1 MANNTK
7 YTGLTNYA
15 NYHTFS
21 KLQVGNN
28 VNFGGS
34 INRSGHT
41 VTNTDAWLDDVPFF
55 NTFTTPSAAL
65 DAVGKSTVKNDLVSI
80 AVAEGDITPGIY
92 RRNEVANTDGTKTFS
107 EIFDA
112 YTIGTDTK
120 DGAPVLLNKND
131 KAVVRVWNKQALTL
145 LTGTNN
151 SNANA
156 EGQAARIIVD
166 GTPVEQF
173 IAVPDVSRSGY
184 PSNGYGIKV
193 YNDGTAMT
201 MDFGTVE
208 NTFFDVPFAGVIMFG
223 GGTDGSVYTIDC
235 FEYIGDKLAAVN
247 TKIADI
253 QDTIENL
260 SIEAG
265 AGIKTITPAEGS
277 GITVITSG
285 AEGASSITPIIG
297 IDTEVVATKAS
308 VDEVAKDV
316 TEIQQTIESGV
327 VSSVTASTTAQAAG
341 VTITGESTA
350 PVIEVTVGSVAD
362 GNTAVVTGGAV
373 HTAIASAT
381 STLEGKI
388 TEASNT
394 AASELSKARGEI
406 TKEIGDAASAAQSA
420 AEGTAATA
428 LAEAK
433 EEIKAVT
440 DDHATRINT
449 LETAGYATVTEVA
462 TAKSEAIAA
471 AKSETETQVGA
482 AKDAIKLVTDDHAS
496 RIGAI
501 EAVYATKTE
510 VGTAKSEAIEAAK
523 GETTSQVNALGAT
536 SLAATSTES
545 DDYQVKVTTTG
556 TVADGIEIQVNTKD
570 IASAQALADLTASV
584 NKHMAEAAGTYLGIE
599 IVTDGLDSVTEPKT
613 NKIYLVPLDTEE
625 GREKNIYTEYIYT
638 DGKWEVIGTTA
649 IDISTLEAAAEKA
662 QGDIDAHK
670 AAYATDKAALEA
682 SIATKAAQTDLDATN
697 TALGTLEETVGTLTE
712 TVTNNKTATD
722 AAIALKA
729 DQTSLDATNAEVAK
743 KANSADV
750 YTKDEVDAAQEV
762 TDAAIEA
769 AAAKGQQGIS
779 DAAAALAAAQAA
791 QGTAD
796 TAVANAATAQAAA
809 DAAQGEVDALE
820 GVVSALSQVVAD
832 NKSATDAAIA
842 TKAAQTA
849 LDETNATVAEHT
861 ASITEITGTTI
872 PTITG
877 RLDAIEAIPTVE
889 VVASTAADKY
899 IEVTSA
905 TADGKTTFTVGTTA
919 ALEGRLDAIDEFIG
933 TSEGSDLADLLAAKV
948 DTVTGGSNG
957 ITVSTAD
964 TEAGRVATLTVT
976 PDTAVTQD
984 SANVVTSGA
993 VHTAITA
1000 SASATLDSAKSYA
1013 EEQVKGLTDGLNT
1026 TVTAEN
1032 TTISVTQTDGKVT
1045 AVTVTKGAVADKD
1058 TNLVDGSTVYAVT
1071 SALQTTVDKKVDSTT
1086 YTTDK
1091 QAIDAAIENLQSFAD
1106 GADDAYAVKGTEQV
1120 AADAAA
1126 AAAAAQGSADK
1137 KIASISNN
1145 SDARVIIGTPTTDG
1159 DGKSVTISLATTVA
1173 TTTDG
1178 TAYSKSETDDAIA
1191 TAVGTAV
1198 QSVALATDNTQTAIS
1213 IATSDA
1219 NAVTVTVADNI
1230 ATVDKVTVAEDG
1242 SITVDTEGTTYSKAT
1257 VDKMVAEAKPE
1268 NFVAAISG
1276 YDATG
1281 TLQTTTQGATIKVVD
1296 ERGDNVTAND
1306 LWATSATL
1314 SADGTLSITGDYI
1327 SPTVMSWGAGIVK
1340 SIKDNKAYTLAN
1352 ASGEVYANI
1361 QTDKIKSSNGLFYLN
1376 TELVSFDSDLSSLIN
1391 GYTMFAACGSLSSFD
1406 GNLSSLTDGQLMFA
1420 DCIELSNFNVKL
1432 DSLKDATN
1440 MFMGCEKLSKFEIK
1454 LPSLVWG
1461 EGMFECC
1468 VGLESFTADLSS
1480 LEDGNSMFSECS
1492 ALQSFTGDLSS
1503 LKGGQ
1508 KMFNQCILDT
1518 DSVICIADSIKDW
1531 KELGGNH
1538 TITIHVGNTSDEE
1551 IPGLL
1556 TEIANKGWTVATNY
1570 PNWAGPVTSAIDG
1583 EEGTSQPIFAIA
1595 CPVENEKYATHKNAA
1610 GEFFAVEIANM
1621 VIGPE
1626 VHKWA
1631 IFATA
1636 EDAITE
1642 WDLTPVTK

>member
-107 EIFDA
+107 EIFEA
-112 YTIGTDTK
+112 YTIGADTK

-193 YNDGTAMT
+193 YNDGTPMT

-253 QDTIENL
+253 QETIENL
-260 SIEAG
+260 TIEAG
-265 AGIKTITPAEGS
+265 AGIKTLTPAEGS

-285 AEGASSITPIIG
+285 VEGASSITPIID
-297 IDTEVVATKAS
+297 IDTDVIATKAS

-327 VSSVTASTTAQAAG
+327 VSSVTASSAAQTAG
-341 VTITGESTA
+341 ITIGGTDTE
-350 PVIEVTVGSVAD
+350 PEIQVTVGEVSD
-362 GNTAVVTGGAV
+362 SSDAVVTGKAVAAAIETAKQAAIDNAKVTLIQGTGIAVTPNNTSSNSFTVAVDNTVATAQSVTDLAGRVTTAEGEIDTLQETVEGLTSGENSVDSKITAAKTEITGTEIAEQSVSGAGIIVTLDGTVGAPTLTGSVTTATYTPATETAAGSWSSETQVVTAGAV
-373 HTAIASAT
+373 KSALADVDAKHTADIEKVETAIESLST
-381 STLEGKI
+381 SGFSRVI
-388 TEASNT
+388 VTELPTTDIKLNAIYLVAN
-394 AASELSKARGEI
+394 
-406 TKEIGDAASAAQSA
+406 KESDAN
-420 AEGTAATA
+420 EYVEYIYVGG
-428 LAEAK
+428 
-433 EEIKAVT
+433 AVT
-440 DDHATRINT
+440 D
-449 LETAGYATVTEVA
+449 G
-462 TAKSEAIAA
+462 
-471 AKSETETQVGA
+471 QVSG
-482 AKDAIKLVTDDHAS
+482 
-496 RIGAI
+496 
-501 EAVYATKTE
+501 
-510 VGTAKSEAIEAAK
+510 
-523 GETTSQVNALGAT
+523 
-536 SLAATSTES
+536 
-545 DDYQVKVTTTG
+545 
-556 TVADGIEIQVNTKD
+556 
-570 IASAQALADLTASV
+570 
-584 NKHMAEAAGTYLGIE
+584 
-599 IVTDGLDSVTEPKT
+599 
-613 NKIYLVPLDTEE
+613 
-625 GREKNIYTEYIYT
+625 GRFEQ
-638 DGKWEVIGTTA
+638 IGTT
-649 IDISTLEAAAEKA
+649 K
-662 QGDIDAHK
+662 
-670 AAYATDKAALEA
+670 
-682 SIATKAAQTDLDATN
+682 TDLSEYA
-697 TALGTLEETVGTLTE
+697 
-712 TVTNNKTATD
+712 KTAD
-722 AAIALKA
+722 VNAAIALKA
-729 DQTSLDATNAEVAK
+729 DQTALDATNAEVAK

-750 YTKDEVDAAQEV
+750 YTKNEVDAAQEA
-762 TDAAIEA
+762 TDAAIAA
-769 AAAKGQQGIS
+769 AAAKGQQGIT
-779 DAAAALAAAQAA
+779 DAAAAKSAADAAQADA
-791 QGTAD
+791 TQALAD
-796 TAVANAATAQAAA
+796 AAT
-809 DAAQGEVDALE
+809 AQGEVDALE

-849 LDETNATVAEHT
+849 LDETNATVAGHT

-872 PTITG
+872 PAITG

-899 IEVTSA
+899 IEVTPS
-905 TADGKTTFTVGTTA
+905 TANGKTTFTVGTTA
-919 ALEGRLDAIDEFIG
+919 ALENRLDAIDEFIG
-933 TSEGSDLADLLAAKV
+933 TSEGSDLANLLAAKV

-957 ITVSTAD
+957 ITIATAD

-984 SANVVTSGA
+984 SAKLVTSGA

-1013 EEQVKGLTDGLNT
+1013 EEQIGALKETLND

-1032 TTISVTQTDGKVT
+1032 TAISVTQTDGKVT
-1045 AVTVTKGAVADKD
+1045 AITVIKGAVTDND

-1071 SALQTTVDKKVDSTT
+1071 SGLQTAVDKKVDSTT
-1086 YTTDK
+1086 YTADK
-1091 QAIDAAIENLQSFAD
+1091 QVIDTAIEALQGFAD

-1126 AAAAAQGSADK
+1126 AAEAAQGSADK
-1137 KIASISNN
+1137 KIASIGNN
-1145 SDARVIIGTPTTDG
+1145 SDARVIIGTPTADG
-1159 DGKSVTISLATTVA
+1159 DSKSVTISLASTVA

-1198 QSVALATDNTQTAIS
+1198 QSVTLATDNTQTAIS

-1230 ATVDKVTVAEDG
+1230 ATVDKVTIAEDG

-1281 TLQTTTQGATIKVVD
+1281 TLQTTTQGATVKVVD
-1296 ERGDNVTAND
+1296 ERGDSVTAND
-1306 LWATSATL
+1306 LWGTSATL
-1314 SADGTLSITGDYI
+1314 SADGTLSVVNGWVTNPNI
-1327 SPTVMSWGAGIVK
+1327 SEKICWDPSVK
-1340 SIKDNKAYTLAN
+1340 SVIDNKAYTSVDG
-1352 ASGEVYANI
+1352 SGAVYANI
-1361 QTDKIKSSNGLFYLN
+1361 QTDRIKDGSMMFYGTSLA
-1376 TELVSFDSDLSSLIN
+1376 SFDSDLSSLEN
-1391 GYTMFAACGSLSSFD
+1391 
-1406 GNLSSLTDGQLMFA
+1406 GNLMFGQTQIK
-1420 DCIELSNFNVKL
+1420 DFNI
-1432 DSLKDATN
+1432 D
-1440 MFMGCEKLSKFEIK
+1440 
-1454 LPSLVWG
+1454 LPSLENG
-1461 EGMFECC
+1461 NEMFIHSTLTTFESTLPSLTEARMMFEHT
-1468 VGLESFTADLSS
+1468 GLVSFTCDLSA
-1480 LEDGNSMFSECS
+1480 LEDGYYMFASTNL
-1492 ALQSFTGDLSS
+1492 ASFTGDLSS
-1503 LKGGQ
+1503 LDAAFG
-1508 KMFNQCILDT
+1508 MFNGCKLDT
-1518 DSVICIADSIKDW
+1518 DSVVYIAESIKDW
-1531 KELGGNH
+1531 GMGAIDH
-1538 TITIHVGNTSDEE
+1538 SIAIHVADTTSPE
-1551 IPGLL
+1551 IPELL
-1556 TEIANKGWTVATNY
+1556 NEIANKGWTVSTNY
-1570 PNWAGPVTSAIDG
+1570 PNWTAPATTALDG
-1583 EEGTSQPIFAIA
+1583 ETTSQPIFAIA
-1595 CPVENEKYATHKNAA
+1595 RPVENEKYATHKNAA